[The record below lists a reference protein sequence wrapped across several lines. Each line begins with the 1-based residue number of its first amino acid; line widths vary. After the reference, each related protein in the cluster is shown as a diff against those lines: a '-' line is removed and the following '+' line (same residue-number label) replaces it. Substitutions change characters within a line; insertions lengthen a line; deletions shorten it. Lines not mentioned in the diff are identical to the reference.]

1 MSKSR
6 LGIPQTNSKRKFDK
20 LLHRVQTARFKG
32 FCSAK
37 DYKIMEA
44 IKKGLTVQ
52 ELCDR
57 LTVLSHNG
65 HAQAVV
71 RHVTGDLVKAVTG
84 VEMVGDEIALIT
96 SRGE

>member
-1 MSKSR
+1 
-6 LGIPQTNSKRKFDK
+6 
-20 LLHRVQTARFKG
+20 
-32 FCSAK
+32 
-37 DYKIMEA
+37 MEA

-71 RHVTGDLVKAVTG
+71 RHVTGDLVKAVTE
-84 VEMVGDEIALIT
+84 VEMVGDEIALLT

>member
-1 MSKSR
+1 
-6 LGIPQTNSKRKFDK
+6 
-20 LLHRVQTARFKG
+20 
-32 FCSAK
+32 
-37 DYKIMEA
+37 MEA

-71 RHVTGDLVKAVTG
+71 RHVTGDLVKAVTE

>member
-1 MSKSR
+1 
-6 LGIPQTNSKRKFDK
+6 
-20 LLHRVQTARFKG
+20 
-32 FCSAK
+32 
-37 DYKIMEA
+37 MEA

-57 LTVLSHNG
+57 LTVLSHDG

-84 VEMVGDEIALIT
+84 VDMVGDEIALLT

>member
-1 MSKSR
+1 
-6 LGIPQTNSKRKFDK
+6 
-20 LLHRVQTARFKG
+20 
-32 FCSAK
+32 
-37 DYKIMEA
+37 MEA

>member
-1 MSKSR
+1 M
-6 LGIPQTNSKRKFDK
+6 D
-20 LLHRVQTARFKG
+20 
-32 FCSAK
+32 AK
-37 DYKIMEA
+37 EI
-44 IKKGLTVQ
+44 KGLTVQ

-96 SRGE
+96 SRGEQ

>member
-1 MSKSR
+1 MTDS
-6 LGIPQTNSKRKFDK
+6 
-20 LLHRVQTARFKG
+20 
-32 FCSAK
+32 
-37 DYKIMEA
+37 
-44 IKKGLTVQ
+44 KGLTVQ